1 MLERLGGCR
10 VQSMRIRRE
19 KRKRREIDKTD
30 QRCGAD
36 AGLELEVEYQWFLVL
51 ACKAGLNNL

>member
-1 MLERLGGCR
+1 
-10 VQSMRIRRE
+10 MRIRRE